1 MAARTRLFLRA
12 SWAAQ
17 SKPAELQDT
26 LQMRES
32 HLDLFALTTRLL
44 EDLVPAP
51 ERSEVASGSMLTTPN
66 SAKWTLQTALCSEF
80 VAVAIILLAG

>member
-1 MAARTRLFLRA
+1 
-12 SWAAQ
+12 
-17 SKPAELQDT
+17 
-26 LQMRES
+26 MRES